1 MFVDYANDNDWF
13 NKRGEFWLGG
23 KLVNGEYEWRVGP
36 LKGDEVNEDLWATD
50 EPKGPVQQICIA
62 GGYTGATDAVSG
74 FDNANCGTLKYAL
87 CEAETLD

>member
-74 FDNANCGTLKYAL
+74 LDNANCGTLKYAL